1 MNTVTPGERDP
12 ERLYGRKRT
21 RFVVTKSVFS
31 AFFLQR
37 PKIKTVTETLADF
50 VRYGYIA
57 LPLWVFAEQL
67 GVPIPAAPILLA
79 AGAIASTGRMNL
91 FFLTALAFAGAL
103 TADLIWYRAGYA
115 HGSRALGRLCRVCL
129 EPDSCVRRV
138 KNLLEKHGLRSLLV
152 AKFVPG
158 LNAMAAPV
166 AGTIRI
172 PWWQFVAADSLG
184 IIIWVSTFELLGL
197 VFSKQL
203 ERLAVYAWRM
213 SAFLVAVLVVAALVA
228 HLFRKHARRKKF
240 LQELQMARISPE
252 ELKQK
257 LDRHEPVT
265 VIDLRHSLDFLPEPY
280 TIPGALRIPMEDLDK
295 RNHEIPRGE
304 EVVLYCTC
312 PNEASS
318 AVTAVKLRKYGVSK
332 VRPLHGGFH
341 TWRRLGFPLESEFGP
356 VPPTIGQ
363 AARCAT
369 CEESVTP

>member
-1 MNTVTPGERDP
+1 M
-12 ERLYGRKRT
+12 
-21 RFVVTKSVFS
+21 
-31 AFFLQR
+31 
-37 PKIKTVTETLADF
+37 TETLGDF
-50 VRYGYIA
+50 VRYGYVA
-57 LPLWVFAEQL
+57 LPLWVFTEQL

-79 AGAIASTGRMNL
+79 AGAIASTGRMNMFL
-91 FFLTALAFAGAL
+91 LTALALAGAL
-103 TADLIWYRAGYA
+103 TADLIWYHAGYA

-158 LNAMAAPV
+158 LNAVAAPV
-166 AGTIRI
+166 AGTIRT
-172 PWWQFVAADSLG
+172 PWWQFVAVDSLG
-184 IIIWVSTFELLGL
+184 IIIWASTLELAGL

-213 SAFLVAVLVVAALVA
+213 SAFFLVVLVIAALTAYLV
-228 HLFRKHARRKKF
+228 RKHARRQRF
-240 LQELQMARISPE
+240 LRDLRMARISPE

-280 TIPGALRIPMEDLDK
+280 TIPGAFRIPMDDLDK
-295 RNHEIPRGE
+295 RSREIPKGQ

-318 AVTAVKLRKYGVSK
+318 AMTAVNLRKYGVIK
-332 VRPLHGGFH
+332 FRPLQGGFH
-341 TWRRLGFPLESEFGP
+341 TSRGLGFPVESEFGP
-356 VPPTIGQ
+356 VPATAGQ
-363 AARCAT
+363 LARCPT
-369 CEESVTP
+369 CGEIFLHKNWDVRLHFTRL

>member
-1 MNTVTPGERDP
+1 V
-12 ERLYGRKRT
+12 
-21 RFVVTKSVFS
+21 
-31 AFFLQR
+31 
-37 PKIKTVTETLADF
+37 
-50 VRYGYIA
+50 
-57 LPLWVFAEQL
+57 
-67 GVPIPAAPILLA
+67 
-79 AGAIASTGRMNL
+79 
-91 FFLTALAFAGAL
+91 
-103 TADLIWYRAGYA
+103 
-115 HGSRALGRLCRVCL
+115 
-129 EPDSCVRRV
+129 
-138 KNLLEKHGLRSLLV
+138 EKHGLRSLLI

-172 PWWQFVAADSLG
+172 PWWQFVAVDGLG
-184 IIIWVSTFELLGL
+184 IIIWASTFELLGL
-197 VFSKQL
+197 AFSKQL

-213 SAFLVAVLVVAALVA
+213 SAFFLVVLVIAALTAYLV
-228 HLFRKHARRKKF
+228 RKHARRQRF
-240 LQELQMARISPE
+240 LRDLQIARISPE

-257 LDRHEPVT
+257 LDQHEAVT
-265 VIDLRHSLDFLPEPY
+265 VIDLRHSLDFLLEPY

-318 AVTAVKLRKYGVSK
+318 AVTAVKLRKYGVTK

-341 TWRRLGFPLESEFGP
+341 RWRQLGFPLESAFGP

>member
-1 MNTVTPGERDP
+1 MVPSWGTPTARER
-12 ERLYGRKRT
+12 
-21 RFVVTKSVFS
+21 
-31 AFFLQR
+31 
-37 PKIKTVTETLADF
+37 
-50 VRYGYIA
+50 
-57 LPLWVFAEQL
+57 
-67 GVPIPAAPILLA
+67 
-79 AGAIASTGRMNL
+79 
-91 FFLTALAFAGAL
+91 
-103 TADLIWYRAGYA
+103 
-115 HGSRALGRLCRVCL
+115 LGRLCRVCL

-138 KNLLEKHGLRSLLV
+138 KNLVEKHGLRSLLI

-158 LNAMAAPV
+158 LNAMATPV

-172 PWWQFVAADSLG
+172 PWWQFVAVDSLG
-184 IIIWVSTFELLGL
+184 IIIWASRFELLGL

-265 VIDLRHSLDFLPEPY
+265 VIDLRHSSIPAEPY

-295 RNHEIPRGE
+295 CNQEIPSGE

-318 AVTAVKLRKYGVSK
+318 AMTAVQLRKYGVIK
-332 VRPLHGGFH
+332 VRPLHR
-341 TWRRLGFPLESEFGP
+341 TACSL
-356 VPPTIGQ
+356 
-363 AARCAT
+363 CAT
-369 CEESVTP
+369 CGESSAP

>member
-1 MNTVTPGERDP
+1 MTGA
-12 ERLYGRKRT
+12 LGY
-21 RFVVTKSVFS
+21 
-31 AFFLQR
+31 
-37 PKIKTVTETLADF
+37 F
-50 VRYGYIA
+50 VRYGYVA
-57 LPLWVFAEQL
+57 VPLWVFAEQM
-67 GVPIPAAPILLA
+67 GIPIPAAPILLA
-79 AGAIASTGRMNL
+79 AGAIAATSRMSL
-91 FFLTALAFAGAL
+91 PFLTALALTGAL
-103 TADLIWYRAGYA
+103 TADLIWYRVGYA

-158 LNAMAAPV
+158 LNAVAAPV

-172 PWWQFVAADSLG
+172 PWWQFVAVDSLG
-184 IIIWVSTFELLGL
+184 IIIWASTFELLGL

-213 SAFLVAVLVVAALVA
+213 SAFFLAVLVIAALTA
-228 HLFRKHARRKKF
+228 HLVRKHARRQRF
-240 LQELQMARISPE
+240 LEDLRIARISPE

-280 TIPGALRIPMEDLDK
+280 TIPGAIRIPMEDLDK
-295 RNHEIPRGE
+295 RNREIPRGQ

-318 AVTAVKLRKYGVSK
+318 AMTAVKLRKYGIAK

-356 VPPTIGQ
+356 VPATTGQ
-363 AARCAT
+363 PARCAT
-369 CEESVTP
+369 CGESSTP

>member
-1 MNTVTPGERDP
+1 
-12 ERLYGRKRT
+12 
-21 RFVVTKSVFS
+21 VFS

-37 PKIKTVTETLADF
+37 AKTKNVTETLADF
-50 VRYGYIA
+50 VRYGYVA
-57 LPLWVFAEQL
+57 LPLWVFAEQI

-79 AGAIASTGRMNL
+79 AGTIASTGRMNL
-91 FFLTALAFAGAL
+91 FFLTALALAGAL

-166 AGTIRI
+166 AGTIRM
-172 PWWQFVAADSLG
+172 PWWQFVAVDSLG
-184 IIIWVSTFELLGL
+184 IIIWASTFELLGL

-203 ERLAVYAWRM
+203 ERLVVYAWRM
-213 SAFLVAVLVVAALVA
+213 SAFFLVVLVIAALTAWLV
-228 HLFRKHARRKKF
+228 RKYARRQRF
-240 LQELQMARISPE
+240 LRDLRMARISPE
-252 ELKQK
+252 ELMQK

-295 RNHEIPRGE
+295 RNREIPRQQ

-318 AVTAVKLRKYGVSK
+318 AMTAVKLRKYGVTK
-332 VRPLHGGFH
+332 VRPLQGGFH
-341 TWRRLGFPLESEFGP
+341 TWRGLGFPVESEFGP
-356 VPPTIGQ
+356 VPATAGQ
-363 AARCAT
+363 PARCMT
-369 CEESVTP
+369 CGENPSA

>member
-1 MNTVTPGERDP
+1 
-12 ERLYGRKRT
+12 
-21 RFVVTKSVFS
+21 
-31 AFFLQR
+31 
-37 PKIKTVTETLADF
+37 
-50 VRYGYIA
+50 
-57 LPLWVFAEQL
+57 
-67 GVPIPAAPILLA
+67 
-79 AGAIASTGRMNL
+79 
-91 FFLTALAFAGAL
+91 
-103 TADLIWYRAGYA
+103 
-115 HGSRALGRLCRVCL
+115 VCL

-172 PWWQFVAADSLG
+172 PWWQFVVVDSLG
-184 IIIWVSTFELLGL
+184 ITIWASTFELLGL

-213 SAFLVAVLVVAALVA
+213 SAFFLVVLFIAALTAYLV
-228 HLFRKHARRKKF
+228 RKHARRQRF
-240 LQELQMARISPE
+240 LRNLRMARISPE

-257 LDRHEPVT
+257 LDPHEPVT

-295 RNHEIPRGE
+295 RNREIPRQQ

-312 PNEASS
+312 PNEASR
-318 AVTAVKLRKYGVSK
+318 AMTAVKLRKYGVTK
-332 VRPLHGGFH
+332 VRPLRGGFH

-356 VPPTIGQ
+356 VPPTIAQ
-363 AARCAT
+363 PARCAT
-369 CEESVTP
+369 CEESSAP